1 MERAIGI
8 VKDEHINGRKETK
21 KKRQV
26 RNKTKDVLAD
36 YYRTNMEYDRE
47 NRRRQEEEGVKPKG
61 LKNLNSTEKTYVI
74 VIVLALIGIVIKYVI
89 L

>member
-1 MERAIGI
+1 MGE
-8 VKDEHINGRKETK
+8 KKPK

-36 YYRTNMEYDRE
+36 YYRTNMEYDSE
-47 NRRRQEEEGVKPKG
+47 NRRRQEEEGGKPKG
-61 LKNLNSTEKTYVI
+61 SKNRNSTENTYVI

>member
-1 MERAIGI
+1 MGE
-8 VKDEHINGRKETK
+8 KKPK
-21 KKRQV
+21 KKRKV

-36 YYRTNMEYDRE
+36 YYRTNMEYDKD
-47 NRRRQEEEGVKPKG
+47 NRRRQEEEGVKTKG

>member
-1 MERAIGI
+1 MGE
-8 VKDEHINGRKETK
+8 KKPK
-21 KKRQV
+21 KKRKYT
-26 RNKTKDVLAD
+26 NKTKDVLVD
-36 YYRTNMEYDRE
+36 YYRTNREYDEE
-47 NRRRQEEEGVKPKG
+47 NRRRQKEEGVKTKG

>member
-1 MERAIGI
+1 MGE
-8 VKDEHINGRKETK
+8 KKPK

-26 RNKTKDVLAD
+26 RNKTKD
-36 YYRTNMEYDRE
+36 RTNMEYDRE

>member
-1 MERAIGI
+1 MGE
-8 VKDEHINGRKETK
+8 KKPK
-21 KKRQV
+21 KKRKV
-26 RNKTKDVLAD
+26 RNKTRDVLAD
-36 YYRTNMEYDRE
+36 YYRTNMEYDKE
-47 NRRRQEEEGVKPKG
+47 NRRRQEEEGVKTKG

>member
-1 MERAIGI
+1 MGE
-8 VKDEHINGRKETK
+8 KKPK
-21 KKRQV
+21 KKRKV

-36 YYRTNMEYDRE
+36 YYRTNMEYDKE
-47 NRRRQEEEGVKPKG
+47 NRRRQEEEGVKTKG
-61 LKNLNSTEKTYVI
+61 LKNLNSTEKNYVI

>member
-1 MERAIGI
+1 MSN
-8 VKDEHINGRKETK
+8 KPK

-26 RNKTKDVLAD
+26 RNKARDAIGD
-36 YYRTNMEYDRE
+36 YYKTNMEYDKE

-61 LKNLNSTEKTYVI
+61 LKNLNPMEMGCVI
-74 VIVLALIGIVIKYVI
+74 VIVLGLIGIVIKYII